1 MKTRRNNMAILRLL
15 FAGIFFSS
23 PFSVSA
29 QDYIKEAVNTKTDK
43 SVIRCVDSTR
53 RLVYNEGYIKPAFMM
68 FTDASTTTQDL
79 ST

>member
-29 QDYIKEAVNTKTDK
+29 QDYIKEAVNTV
-43 SVIRCVDSTR
+43 SSLPGMAMC
-53 RLVYNEGYIKPAFMM
+53 
-68 FTDASTTTQDL
+68 
-79 ST
+79 